1 VGCIDG
7 IHFIAQEYVAGQ
19 NLKQLLLRRGPVEP
33 IAAVS
38 IIRQVSAALQRAG
51 QRGVVHRDIK
61 PENILIAPG
70 GEVKVADFGL
80 ARASNQSLELTQVG
94 ITMGTP
100 LYMSPEQVEGG
111 VIDPRTDIYSF
122 GVTCYQMLAG
132 RPPFDGDSPLAVAV
146 QHLRKAPERL
156 ENLRPDIPQGLCRI
170 IHKMLAK
177 VPGDRYQTAG
187 EILRDLRELRLEG
200 DDAQWTALL
209 EEASPDWATRTDAR
223 MEATQQLDAL
233 MKTSARAS
241 LARPQLRPALLGL
254 AAAFVIGAAAAWM
267 LRPAPLLHYDRSEL
281 PPVVKLAN
289 GQAQFLYAEEIK
301 TESAYRSVELH
312 FPEDARYVN
321 LARRR
326 LAKLYLRE
334 GDLDAALT
342 AYTQLAN
349 LPETEAQYRAIG
361 LAGQL
366 AVFIRR
372 NEMVKAVAKHR
383 ELQPLLPELTDN
395 ELKEIADRFA
405 RTQEASAAGNP
416 RPFLGAE

>member
-1 VGCIDG
+1 
-7 IHFIAQEYVAGQ
+7 
-19 NLKQLLLRRGPVEP
+19 
-33 IAAVS
+33 
-38 IIRQVSAALQRAG
+38 
-51 QRGVVHRDIK
+51 
-61 PENILIAPG
+61 
-70 GEVKVADFGL
+70 
-80 ARASNQSLELTQVG
+80 
-94 ITMGTP
+94 
-100 LYMSPEQVEGG
+100 
-111 VIDPRTDIYSF
+111 
-122 GVTCYQMLAG
+122 
-132 RPPFDGDSPLAVAV
+132 
-146 QHLRKAPERL
+146 
-156 ENLRPDIPQGLCRI
+156 
-170 IHKMLAK
+170 
-177 VPGDRYQTAG
+177 
-187 EILRDLRELRLEG
+187 
-200 DDAQWTALL
+200 
-209 EEASPDWATRTDAR
+209 